1 MANALLLFVIET
13 AVAIAFKVGV
23 CDLISK
29 LFAHTDIILG
39 LLQAARAISAFFSE
53 AFANSIYNFF
63 IFIED
68 DFHCFSLFNAVD

>member
-1 MANALLLFVIET
+1 MNALLLFVIET

-23 CDLISK
+23 GDLISK
-29 LFAHTDIILG
+29 LFAHTDILFC

-68 DFHCFSLFNAVD
+68 DFHCLSLFNAVD